1 MPWLAVLYPLFPG
14 FFFLALP
21 FLLLFYSFIIT
32 FFFLLWELGYDA
44 RLFSSNLDRKVH
56 LDLRPLFFFPS
67 SDGVMWSFFVPVV
80 VVTCLFVT
88 ESKNVLCLVFFWIR
102 TLSLS

>member
-1 MPWLAVLYPLFPG
+1 MPD
-14 FFFLALP
+14 FFFPTWIAK
-21 FLLLFYSFIIT
+21 FIWI
-32 FFFLLWELGYDA
+32 F
-44 RLFSSNLDRKVH
+44 V
-56 LDLRPLFFFPS
+56 LFFFPS

-88 ESKNVLCLVFFWIR
+88 ESKNVLCFVFFWIR